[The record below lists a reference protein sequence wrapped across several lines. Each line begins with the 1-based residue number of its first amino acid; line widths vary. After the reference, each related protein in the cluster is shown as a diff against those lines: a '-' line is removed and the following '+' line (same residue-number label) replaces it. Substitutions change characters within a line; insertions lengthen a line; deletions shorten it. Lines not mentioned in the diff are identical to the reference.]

1 MKDKVDLRK
10 FLSGKVGD
18 VLYSPLCG
26 ECILR
31 SVSEFG
37 EFCIEIEHMSTAG
50 TFLLNK
56 YGQLNEY
63 GETMIF
69 PSETGRDWTNH
80 LLVGKGV
87 LCSSDGE
94 FWLVEKYV
102 GGNMTKDFDGVVM
115 DWEYIVRPEEFN
127 FEDIKSNIKKSFV

>member
-26 ECILR
+26 ECILK

-37 EFCIEIEHMSTAG
+37 EFCIEIEPMSTTG

-63 GETMIF
+63 GEVMLF
-69 PSETGRDWTNH
+69 PSEEHRSWINC

-87 LCSSDGE
+87 QESLYKE
-94 FWLVEKYV
+94 FFKNTE
-102 GGNMTKDFDGVVM
+102 
-115 DWEYIVRPEEFN
+115 I
-127 FEDIKSNIKKSFV
+127 